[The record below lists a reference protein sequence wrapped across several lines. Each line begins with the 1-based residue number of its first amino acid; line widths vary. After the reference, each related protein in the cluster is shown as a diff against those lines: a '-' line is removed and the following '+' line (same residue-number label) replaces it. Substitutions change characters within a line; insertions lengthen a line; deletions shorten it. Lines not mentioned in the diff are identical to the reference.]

1 MGLVKFWFS
10 ALALALISSCVTQN
24 FPNPE
29 MTRGEKIVG
38 VGYAVIDSQPG
49 ESPEEK
55 RLMAIK
61 ASKIEAYK
69 SLAEQIYGQYVE
81 ARGLLSNSRVNE
93 EQIASRVEG
102 VIYSARLVSIKPIS
116 DNSYQ
121 TILEIGKP
129 DVLVDPKELSETDD
143 DSSKNRFFGTLGMGG
158 QRR

>member
-1 MGLVKFWFS
+1 MVAVKF
-10 ALALALISSCVTQN
+10 LILMLILICTSGCVTQN
-24 FPNPE
+24 FPQPALSKDQ
-29 MTRGEKIVG
+29 KIVG
-38 VGYAVIDSQPG
+38 VGYAVINSQPG
-49 ESPEEK
+49 DSSEEK

-81 ARGLLSNSRVNE
+81 ARGLLSNSRVSE

-102 VIYSARLVSIKPIS
+102 IIYSARLVSIKPIS

-121 TILEIGKP
+121 TILEVGKG
-129 DVLVDPKELSETDD
+129 DLLSESKEPQNNDH
-143 DSSKNRFFGTLGMGG
+143 DSKKNPFYGTLGMAG

>member
-1 MGLVKFWFS
+1 MAAVNLLLLMLF
-10 ALALALISSCVTQN
+10 LAFTSGCVTQN
-24 FPNPE
+24 FPQPVLSK
-29 MTRGEKIVG
+29 GEKIVG
-38 VGYAVIDSQPG
+38 VGYAVINSQPG
-49 ESPEEK
+49 DSPEEK

-81 ARGLLSNSRVNE
+81 ARGLLSNSRVSE

-102 VIYSARLVSIKPIS
+102 IIYSARLVSIKPIS

-121 TILEIGKP
+121 TILEVGTP
-129 DVLVDPKELSETDD
+129 DLLSEPNEEEGRNH
-143 DSSKNRFFGTLGMGG
+143 DSSKNRFYGTLGMGG